1 MKLISVL
8 LLVQIVLVFLLLL
21 KLESH
26 ENRLDEALR
35 STAQINSNEP
45 IAATATLPSGGNSID
60 GQAGPDNQQLR
71 RIIREELAAAF
82 ADSEL
87 MTRNTTPVQEPP
99 VYDDIEMQYQRELVL
114 EEMQALKDQIE
125 VSSGDL
131 DRLMGDIAKLRPK
144 DRTELFK
151 MLNQALNR
159 GEIKGHL

>member
-1 MKLISVL
+1 MLI
-8 LLVQIVLVFLLLL
+8 LVQVALVFLLFF

-26 ENRLDEALR
+26 EDRLDEILR
-35 STAQINSNEP
+35 STSQIDQNEP
-45 IAATATLPSGGNSID
+45 NAKPVTLPSEDNIID
-60 GQAGPDNQQLR
+60 GQSGPDSQQLR
-71 RIIREELAAAF
+71 LIIREELAAAF
-82 ADSEL
+82 DENEMMA
-87 MTRNTTPVQEPP
+87 RNATPAQEPP
-99 VYDDIEMQYQRELVL
+99 AYDEVEMQYQRELVI

-131 DRLMGDIAKLRPK
+131 ERLMGDIAKLKPE